1 MQIIKEIYLDFYQTE
16 PVLVTAKQ
24 GDNARFVKA
33 TLLDHGNLF
42 PVPDGTTAN
51 LARDEVW
58 NACIVNTDGTVL
70 APITPDMQPGRLPAE
85 IELYLG
91 TEKLSTWNFILVIQ
105 PSARND
111 SAIEGT
117 NEYTQLD
124 ILVNQAREE
133 ISNAQT
139 ATESANAA
147 ALNAN
152 ESAALANTAASNA
165 NVAASSAETNADLA
179 MKAAIS
185 ALDGKEAATSAATSA
200 NAAADRANEAAGNI
214 EQANIKPL
222 AYSVSGE
229 SITAG
234 NSAEKPLIGLTV
246 HGRADQVSTTGAQ
259 LIDFEHAP
267 TRSCVL
273 VDASTG
279 TYRCNM
285 DNTSYS
291 FLDLPESVFG
301 KILSGKGKTLRFQ
314 CDASKPNTLISIV
327 IYGTREDGLDYQD
340 AAGTPGSNYVEMV
353 VSDQFTSVTRAVL
366 RFNQTQGATTTDTTT
381 IYSGLMLYFKESA
394 VLSFELYTGNAPSP
408 SVEYPQAI
416 DIAGLG
422 WATGAQLWDMGD
434 VSGTQS
440 AKVDVSVPI
449 PPGTYTLSADVI
461 SSDTDA
467 DTCLIYDYTNNIAIG
482 NMARGQEKSKTFTT
496 DKEIRSFVFYAS
508 VSNNGSAGDTF
519 SFKNIMLNAGSS
531 ALPWEPYTGGKPGY
545 YDKGIEVDVTGKNL
559 FSLDNDTVFAKEICD
574 IVKKTNE
581 IALTATSSSDT
592 LFCQYVCYLS
602 EEVTKYFCGKTITV
616 SAKHKTNNSSLS
628 PVIFINLYNS
638 DNKTIAD
645 EKSIYFKRGSS
656 VTVIVPKETVKIRF
670 AFRVDQLRGQVVGDY
685 VRIYDIQA
693 EEGSTAT
700 SYEPYKTPQSIH
712 LSTPNG
718 LAGLKVSSGGSYTD
732 ESGQQWICDEI
743 VRNERG
749 TGKLIQ
755 RIGRSKV
762 SDNLLAPVTLS
773 NGNIALS
780 ISEISGVSSSNQ
792 EALFTMAP
800 VLDASDPDRFETGNA
815 YSDGTGFVIVGTPDD
830 TLVSLAIK
838 YGNCEFLYVL
848 ETPVETNLSAEE
860 IAALSALH
868 TYSPTTTISNDAGCE
883 MTAAYVTKYYQGVG
897 DAMFYGVADNLTTEA
912 SGTSVLDAHQG
923 KVLDNKIGAL
933 NDLETTAKSS
943 AVAAI
948 NEVKSE
954 TVSLIPTVLFDSPTR
969 VGSGTFTESIYN
981 FERIRIYYKIR
992 YEYGSVDIY
1001 TSFISADGVVDLI
1014 GFFDF
1019 NNYLGAHL
1027 HRINL
1032 TDTTF
1037 STVYAY
1043 QYFPPSTEKTDV
1055 GGDDA
1060 IAIYR
1065 VEGYKS

>member
-1 MQIIKEIYLDFYQTE
+1 MAIQNRRGAYGDFDPSKLLPGEWAVVLSGDTNASDGLACYMCFKAGVVKRMATYEDMIDNIAATSGELIAEEVDRQCKEAIQE
-16 PVLVTAKQ
+16 C
-24 GDNARFVKA
+24 KA
-33 TLLDHGNLF
+33 
-42 PVPDGTTAN
+42 A
-51 LARDEVW
+51 
-58 NACIVNTDGTVL
+58 
-70 APITPDMQPGRLPAE
+70 
-85 IELYLG
+85 
-91 TEKLSTWNFILVIQ
+91 
-105 PSARND
+105 
-111 SAIEGT
+111 T
-117 NEYTQLD
+117 N
-124 ILVNQAREE
+124 
-133 ISNAQT
+133 
-139 ATESANAA
+139 SANIAITNANSAA
-147 ALNAN
+147 ANAV
-152 ESAALANTAASNA
+152 S
-165 NVAASSAETNADLA
+165 VAASAQ
-179 MKAAIS
+179 
-185 ALDGKEAATSAATSA
+185 
-200 NAAADRANEAAGNI
+200 AAADRANEAAGNI

-246 HGRADQVSTTGAQ
+246 HGRAEQVITTGAQ

-314 CDASKPNTLISIV
+314 CDTSKPGTVISIV

-394 VLSFELYTGNAPSP
+394 VLPFELYTGNAPSP

-482 NMARGQEKSKTFTT
+482 NMARGQGKSKTFTT

-519 SFKNIMLNAGSS
+519 SLRNIMLNAGSS
-531 ALPWEPYTGGKPGY
+531 ALPWEPYTGGEPGY
-545 YDKGIEVDVTGKNL
+545 YEKGIEVDVTGKNL

-574 IVKKTNE
+574 ITKKTNE
-581 IALTATSSSDT
+581 ITLTATGSSDT
-592 LFCQYVCYLS
+592 LFCQYVCYLA
-602 EEVTKYFCGKTITV
+602 EGVTKYFRGKTITV

-628 PVIFINLYNS
+628 PVVFINLYDS
-638 DNKTIAD
+638 DNKVIAD

-656 VTVIVPKETVKIRF
+656 VTVIVPKETAKIRF
-670 AFRVDQLRGQVVGDY
+670 AFRVDQLRGQAVGNY
-685 VRIYDIQA
+685 VRMYDIQA

-700 SYEPYKTPQSIH
+700 SYEPYKTPQSVH

-718 LAGLKVSSGGSYTD
+718 LAGLKVSNGGNYTD
-732 ESGQQWICDEI
+732 ESGQQWICDEV

-749 TGKLIQ
+749 TGKRIQ
-755 RIGRSKV
+755 RIGIIESY
-762 SDNLLAPVTLS
+762 A
-773 NGNIALS
+773 
-780 ISEISGVSSSNQ
+780 SETINTAYMSTTGQLTEGATVIY
-792 EALFTMAP
+792 
-800 VLDASDPDRFETGNA
+800 VLDD
-815 YSDGTGFVIVGTPDD
+815 V
-830 TLVSLAIK
+830 
-838 YGNCEFLYVL
+838 
-848 ETPVETNLSAEE
+848 VETDLSAEE

-868 TYSPTTTISNDAGCE
+868 TYYPTTTISNDAGCDT
-883 MTAAYVTKYYQGVG
+883 TAAYVTQYYQGVG

-933 NDLETTAKSS
+933 ANLETTAKSS

-948 NEVKSE
+948 NEIKSD
-954 TVSLIPTVLFDSPTR
+954 VSLLSDKTTVTVLNPILKKTISYATGGTQESVFVATEACTVFAFASAEVEGAVSGRAQIKFDKDGEFDSR
-969 VGSGTFTESIYN
+969 GLGQFSSGDQYPALSISGVFHLTAGDRLLFSVWCSEAFTM
-981 FERIRIYYKIR
+981 
-992 YEYGSVDIY
+992 
-1001 TSFISADGVVDLI
+1001 
-1014 GFFDF
+1014 
-1019 NNYLGAHL
+1019 NY
-1027 HRINL
+1027 INVNL
-1032 TDTTF
+1032 CIVPDH
-1037 STVYAY
+1037 
-1043 QYFPPSTEKTDV
+1043 
-1055 GGDDA
+1055 
-1060 IAIYR
+1060 
-1065 VEGYKS
+1065 

>member
-246 HGRADQVSTTGAQ
+246 HGRADQMITTGAQ

-314 CDASKPNTLISIV
+314 CDTSKPGTVISIV

-353 VSDQFTSVTRAVL
+353 VSDQFASVTRAVL

-394 VLSFELYTGNAPSP
+394 VLPFEPYTGNVPSP

-416 DIAGLG
+416 DIAGIDGNISINLMG
-422 WATGAQLWDMGD
+422 YNLWDGTEQEDVTGYTTGMIPWDGGDRVHILFDGNTDNADGELVCSIDYYEQVGKKVGANAMSVKTGTTYTKVKFTATGINAG
-434 VSGTQS
+434 GIG
-440 AKVDVSVPI
+440 KNVDIKTVKYIVVAIKPFNNTATKISFKNV
-449 PPGTYTLSADVI
+449 VI
-461 SSDTDA
+461 SS
-467 DTCLIYDYTNNIAIG
+467 
-482 NMARGQEKSKTFTT
+482 
-496 DKEIRSFVFYAS
+496 
-508 VSNNGSAGDTF
+508 SA
-519 SFKNIMLNAGSS
+519 
-531 ALPWEPYTGGKPGY
+531 
-545 YDKGIEVDVTGKNL
+545 
-559 FSLDNDTVFAKEICD
+559 DTVFVGYTPSILN
-574 IVKKTNE
+574 V
-581 IALTATSSSDT
+581 IA
-592 LFCQYVCYLS
+592 
-602 EEVTKYFCGKTITV
+602 
-616 SAKHKTNNSSLS
+616 
-628 PVIFINLYNS
+628 
-638 DNKTIAD
+638 
-645 EKSIYFKRGSS
+645 
-656 VTVIVPKETVKIRF
+656 
-670 AFRVDQLRGQVVGDY
+670 
-685 VRIYDIQA
+685 
-693 EEGSTAT
+693 
-700 SYEPYKTPQSIH
+700 
-712 LSTPNG
+712 TPNG
-718 LAGLKVSSGGSYTD
+718 LPAVPVSAGGNYTD
-732 ESGQQWICDEI
+732 ENGQQWICDEI

-749 TGKLIQ
+749 TGKRIQ
-755 RIGRSKV
+755 RIGIIESY
-762 SDNLLAPVTLS
+762 A
-773 NGNIALS
+773 
-780 ISEISGVSSSNQ
+780 SETINTAYMS
-792 EALFTMAP
+792 T
-800 VLDASDPDRFETGNA
+800 TGQLTEGA
-815 YSDGTGFVIVGTPDD
+815 TV
-830 TLVSLAIK
+830 
-838 YGNCEFLYVL
+838 LYVL
-848 ETPVETNLSAEE
+848 DDVIETDLSAEE
-860 IAALSALH
+860 IAALSALQ
-868 TYSPTTTISNDAGCE
+868 TYYPTTTISNDAGCD
-883 MTAAYVTKYYQGVG
+883 MTAAYVTQYYQGVG

-923 KVLDNKIGAL
+923 MLLKGLLDDIWKTIY
-933 NDLETTAKSS
+933 
-943 AVAAI
+943 
-948 NEVKSE
+948 
-954 TVSLIPTVLFDSPTR
+954 P
-969 VGSGTFTESIYN
+969 VGSIYMSVNNTDPGTLFGGTWEAWGTGRVPVGVDSGDSDFSASEKTGGEKTNTHNHYTLSGNDDNMLYVGSTQHAVRSRVSTLKRGAISFTSYGEGPCREDSTYDESINILQPYVTCYMWK
-981 FERIRIYYKIR
+981 R
-992 YEYGSVDIY
+992 
-1001 TSFISADGVVDLI
+1001 TA
-1014 GFFDF
+1014 
-1019 NNYLGAHL
+1019 
-1027 HRINL
+1027 
-1032 TDTTF
+1032 
-1037 STVYAY
+1037 
-1043 QYFPPSTEKTDV
+1043 
-1055 GGDDA
+1055 
-1060 IAIYR
+1060 
-1065 VEGYKS
+1065 

>member
-165 NVAASSAETNADLA
+165 NVAASSAEINADLA
-179 MKAAIS
+179 MKAAMS

-200 NAAADRANEAAGNI
+200 NAAADRANEAAGSI

-259 LIDFEHAP
+259 LFNKSTVTPESYVRD
-267 TRSCVL
+267 TDGTV
-273 VDASTG
+273 VASTTRPTCASDYITLDG
-279 TYRCNM
+279 AESIYITSTMTSNRWGAFYNDKKEYVSGISGYSSPITVPVGAVYIRLTVADDNLDTFMVNTGSTALPYEPYTYG
-285 DNTSYS
+285 
-291 FLDLPESVFG
+291 V
-301 KILSGKGKTLRFQ
+301 
-314 CDASKPNTLISIV
+314 
-327 IYGTREDGLDYQD
+327 
-340 AAGTPGSNYVEMV
+340 
-353 VSDQFTSVTRAVL
+353 
-366 RFNQTQGATTTDTTT
+366 
-381 IYSGLMLYFKESA
+381 
-394 VLSFELYTGNAPSP
+394 PSP

-416 DIAGLG
+416 DIAGSG
-422 WATGAQLWDMGD
+422 GSINVKVVGANLFDISKVQSISGASGSQTTNNNDGTLLVQSSQGD
-434 VSGTQS
+434 SSGGYEDGKNVLRDLCPELRAGDIAVLS
-440 AKVDVSVPI
+440 AKSTGSDKRIYLRGSKSPWTF
-449 PPGTYTLSADVI
+449 GASRTI
-461 SSDTDA
+461 SETDL
-467 DTCLIYDYTNNIAIG
+467 DSIV
-482 NMARGQEKSKTFTT
+482 M
-496 DKEIRSFVFYAS
+496 FYAS
-508 VSNNGSAGDTF
+508 GTSTSATI
-519 SFKNIMLNAGSS
+519 SEIMINAGSV
-531 ALPWEPYTGGKPGY
+531 ALP
-545 YDKGIEVDVTGKNL
+545 
-559 FSLDNDTVFAKEICD
+559 
-574 IVKKTNE
+574 
-581 IALTATSSSDT
+581 
-592 LFCQYVCYLS
+592 
-602 EEVTKYFCGKTITV
+602 
-616 SAKHKTNNSSLS
+616 
-628 PVIFINLYNS
+628 
-638 DNKTIAD
+638 
-645 EKSIYFKRGSS
+645 
-656 VTVIVPKETVKIRF
+656 
-670 AFRVDQLRGQVVGDY
+670 
-685 VRIYDIQA
+685 
-693 EEGSTAT
+693 
-700 SYEPYKTPQSIH
+700 YEPYKTPQSVS

-718 LAGLKVSSGGSYTD
+718 LAGLKVSSGGNYTD
-732 ESGQQWICDEI
+732 ASGQQWICDEI

-749 TGKLIQ
+749 TGKRIQ
-755 RIGRSKV
+755 RIGIIESY
-762 SDNLLAPVTLS
+762 A
-773 NGNIALS
+773 
-780 ISEISGVSSSNQ
+780 SETINTAYMS
-792 EALFTMAP
+792 T
-800 VLDASDPDRFETGNA
+800 TGQLTEGA
-815 YSDGTGFVIVGTPDD
+815 TV
-830 TLVSLAIK
+830 
-838 YGNCEFLYVL
+838 LYVL
-848 ETPVETNLSAEE
+848 DDVIETDLSTEE

-868 TYSPTTTISNDAGCE
+868 TYYPTTTISNDAGCD
-883 MTAAYVTKYYQGVG
+883 MTAAYVTQYYQGVG

-933 NDLETTAKSS
+933 ADLETTAKSS

-954 TVSLIPTVLFDSPTR
+954 TVSLIPTVLFNSSES
-969 VGSGTFTESIYN
+969 VGNGTFSESIYD
-981 FERIRIYYKIR
+981 FERIRIFYRIR
-992 YEYGSVDIY
+992 GICGSVDIY
-1001 TSFISADGVVDLI
+1001 TSILSSDSTEIDLI
-1014 GFFDF
+1014 GFFNF

-1032 TDTTF
+1032 SNTTF

-1055 GGDDA
+1055 GFDDTR
-1060 IAIYR
+1060 AIYR
-1065 VEGYKS
+1065 VEGYNS

>member
-200 NAAADRANEAAGNI
+200 NVAADRANEAAGNI

-259 LIDFEHAP
+259 LFNKSTVTPESYVRD
-267 TRSCVL
+267 TDGTV
-273 VDASTG
+273 VASTTHPTCASDYITLDG
-279 TYRCNM
+279 AESIYITSTMTSNRWGAFYNDKKEYVSGIAGYSSPITVPVGAVYIRLTVADDNLDTFMVNTGSTALPYEPYTYG
-285 DNTSYS
+285 
-291 FLDLPESVFG
+291 V
-301 KILSGKGKTLRFQ
+301 
-314 CDASKPNTLISIV
+314 
-327 IYGTREDGLDYQD
+327 
-340 AAGTPGSNYVEMV
+340 
-353 VSDQFTSVTRAVL
+353 
-366 RFNQTQGATTTDTTT
+366 
-381 IYSGLMLYFKESA
+381 
-394 VLSFELYTGNAPSP
+394 PSP

-482 NMARGQEKSKTFTT
+482 NMARGQGKSKTFTT

-519 SFKNIMLNAGSS
+519 SFKNIMLNTGSS
-531 ALPWEPYTGGKPGY
+531 ALPWEPYTGGEPGY
-545 YDKGIEVDVTGKNL
+545 YEKGIEVDVTGKNL

-574 IVKKTNE
+574 ITKKTNE
-581 IALTATSSSDT
+581 ITLTATGSSDT
-592 LFCQYVCYLS
+592 LFCQYVCYLA
-602 EEVTKYFCGKTITV
+602 EGVTKYFRGKTITV

-628 PVIFINLYNS
+628 PVVFINLYDS
-638 DNKTIAD
+638 DNKVIAD

-656 VTVIVPKETVKIRF
+656 VTVIVPKETAKIRF
-670 AFRVDQLRGQVVGDY
+670 AFRVDQLRGQAVGNY
-685 VRIYDIQA
+685 VRMYDIQA

-700 SYEPYKTPQSIH
+700 SYEPYKTPQSVH

-718 LAGLKVSSGGSYTD
+718 LAGLKVSNGGNYTD
-732 ESGQQWICDEI
+732 ESGQQWICDEV

-749 TGKLIQ
+749 TGKRIQ
-755 RIGRSKV
+755 RIGIIESY
-762 SDNLLAPVTLS
+762 A
-773 NGNIALS
+773 
-780 ISEISGVSSSNQ
+780 SETINTAYMSTTGQLTEGATVIY
-792 EALFTMAP
+792 
-800 VLDASDPDRFETGNA
+800 VLDDAIET
-815 YSDGTGFVIVGTPDD
+815 DLT
-830 TLVSLAIK
+830 
-838 YGNCEFLYVL
+838 
-848 ETPVETNLSAEE
+848 AEE

-868 TYSPTTTISNDAGCE
+868 TYSPTTTISNDAGCD
-883 MTAAYVTKYYQGVG
+883 MTAAYVTQYYQGVG

-1001 TSFISADGVVDLI
+1001 TSFISTDGVVDLI

-1065 VEGYKS
+1065 VEGYRS

>member
-70 APITPDMQPGRLPAE
+70 APITPDMRPGRLPAE

-91 TEKLSTWNFILVIQ
+91 TEKLSTWNFTLMIQ

-214 EQANIKPL
+214 EQANINPL

-246 HGRADQVSTTGAQ
+246 YGRADQVSTTGAQ

-314 CDASKPNTLISIV
+314 CDTSKPGTVISIV

-394 VLSFELYTGNAPSP
+394 VLPFEPYTGNVPSP

-416 DIAGLG
+416 DIAG
-422 WATGAQLWDMGD
+422 
-434 VSGTQS
+434 
-440 AKVDVSVPI
+440 
-449 PPGTYTLSADVI
+449 
-461 SSDTDA
+461 
-467 DTCLIYDYTNNIAIG
+467 
-482 NMARGQEKSKTFTT
+482 
-496 DKEIRSFVFYAS
+496 
-508 VSNNGSAGDTF
+508 NG
-519 SFKNIMLNAGSS
+519 GSINV
-531 ALPWEPYTGGKPGY
+531 KM
-545 YDKGIEVDVTGKNL
+545 TGKNL
-559 FSLDNDTVFAKEICD
+559 FDADSWEILDKQSDGSY
-574 IVKKTNE
+574 KTNQ
-581 IALTATSSSDT
+581 ATTQKNLQIDIPVGVYTLSYDCKSDADSNARLRVVYEDGTTGATVLPSNGTYVHFEYVTENKKISSIGTDFSRYGSGIE
-592 LFCQYVCYLS
+592 L
-602 EEVTKYFCGKTITV
+602 
-616 SAKHKTNNSSLS
+616 
-628 PVIFINLYNS
+628 
-638 DNKTIAD
+638 
-645 EKSIYFKRGSS
+645 KRIQLEYGS
-656 VTVIVPKETVKIRF
+656 VE
-670 AFRVDQLRGQVVGDY
+670 
-685 VRIYDIQA
+685 
-693 EEGSTAT
+693 T
-700 SYEPYKTPQSIH
+700 SYEPYKSTQSVN

-718 LAGLKVSSGGSYTD
+718 LAGIKVSSCGNYTD
-732 ESGQQWICDEI
+732 ASGQQWICDEI

-749 TGKLIQ
+749 TGKRIQ
-755 RIGRSKV
+755 RIGKSKV
-762 SDNLLAPVTLS
+762 GDNSLSLTTAS
-773 NGNIALS
+773 NGNKALVISNIPNKIAS
-780 ISEISGVSSSNQ
+780 VRGT
-792 EALFTMAP
+792 LFSMAQVP
-800 VLDASDPDRFETGNA
+800 KIVG
-815 YSDGTGFVIVGTPDD
+815 SDGLQTGSAYENATNFVIVGTPDD
-830 TLVSLAIK
+830 TLLSLATK

-848 ETPVETNLSAEE
+848 AEPVETDLSAEE
-860 IAALSALH
+860 IAVLSALH
-868 TYSPTTTISNDAGCE
+868 TYCPTTTITNDSGCE
-883 MTAAYVTKYYQGVG
+883 MTAAYVTQYYQGVG
-897 DAMFYGVADNLTTEA
+897 EAMFYNVADNLTTA
-912 SGTSVLDAHQG
+912 AAGTSVLDAHQG
-923 KVLDNKIGAL
+923 EVLDDKIGAL
-933 NDLETTAKSS
+933 ADLETTAKGS
-943 AVAAI
+943 AVEAI

-954 TVSLIPTVLFDSPTR
+954 TVSLIPTVLFNSSES
-969 VGSGTFTESIYN
+969 VGNGTFSESIYD
-981 FERIRIYYKIR
+981 FERIRIFYKIR
-992 YEYGSVDIY
+992 GICGSVDIY
-1001 TSFISADGVVDLI
+1001 TSILSSDSTEIDLI
-1014 GFFDF
+1014 GFFNF

-1032 TDTTF
+1032 SNTTF

-1055 GGDDA
+1055 GSDDA
-1060 IAIYR
+1060 RAIYR
-1065 VEGYKS
+1065 VEGYNS

>member
-70 APITPDMQPGRLPAE
+70 APITPDMRPGRLPAE

-91 TEKLSTWNFILVIQ
+91 TEKLSTWNFTLMIQ

-259 LIDFEHAP
+259 LFNKSSVTSESYVRD
-267 TRSCVL
+267 TDGTV
-273 VDASTG
+273 VASTTRPTCASDYITLDG
-279 TYRCNM
+279 AESIYITSTMTSNRWGAFYNDKKEYVSGIAGYSSPITVPVGAVYIRLTVAD
-285 DNTSYS
+285 DN
-291 FLDLPESVFG
+291 LDTFMVNTGSTALPYE
-301 KILSGKGKTLRFQ
+301 
-314 CDASKPNTLISIV
+314 P
-327 IYGTREDGLDYQD
+327 
-340 AAGTPGSNYVEMV
+340 
-353 VSDQFTSVTRAVL
+353 
-366 RFNQTQGATTTDTTT
+366 
-381 IYSGLMLYFKESA
+381 
-394 VLSFELYTGNAPSP
+394 YTGGAPSP

-416 DIAGLG
+416 DIAGIDGNISINLMG
-422 WATGAQLWDMGD
+422 YNLWDGTEQEDVTGYTTGMIPWDGGD
-434 VSGTQS
+434 RVHILFDGNTDNADGELVCSIDYYEQVGKKVGANAMSVKTGT
-440 AKVDVSVPI
+440 
-449 PPGTYTLSADVI
+449 TYTKVKFTGTGINAGGSGKNVDIKTVKYIVVAIKPFNNTATKISFKNVVI
-461 SSDTDA
+461 SS
-467 DTCLIYDYTNNIAIG
+467 
-482 NMARGQEKSKTFTT
+482 
-496 DKEIRSFVFYAS
+496 
-508 VSNNGSAGDTF
+508 SA
-519 SFKNIMLNAGSS
+519 
-531 ALPWEPYTGGKPGY
+531 
-545 YDKGIEVDVTGKNL
+545 
-559 FSLDNDTVFAKEICD
+559 DTVFVGYTPSILN
-574 IVKKTNE
+574 V
-581 IALTATSSSDT
+581 IA
-592 LFCQYVCYLS
+592 
-602 EEVTKYFCGKTITV
+602 
-616 SAKHKTNNSSLS
+616 
-628 PVIFINLYNS
+628 
-638 DNKTIAD
+638 
-645 EKSIYFKRGSS
+645 
-656 VTVIVPKETVKIRF
+656 
-670 AFRVDQLRGQVVGDY
+670 
-685 VRIYDIQA
+685 
-693 EEGSTAT
+693 
-700 SYEPYKTPQSIH
+700 
-712 LSTPNG
+712 TPNG
-718 LAGLKVSSGGSYTD
+718 LPAVPVSAGGNYTD
-732 ESGQQWICDEI
+732 ENGQQWICDEI

-749 TGKLIQ
+749 TGKRIQ
-755 RIGRSKV
+755 RIGIIESY
-762 SDNLLAPVTLS
+762 A
-773 NGNIALS
+773 
-780 ISEISGVSSSNQ
+780 SETINTAYMS
-792 EALFTMAP
+792 T
-800 VLDASDPDRFETGNA
+800 TGQLTEGA
-815 YSDGTGFVIVGTPDD
+815 TV
-830 TLVSLAIK
+830 
-838 YGNCEFLYVL
+838 LYVL
-848 ETPVETNLSAEE
+848 DDVIETDLSAEE
-860 IAALSALH
+860 IAALSALQ
-868 TYSPTTTISNDAGCE
+868 TYYPTTTISNDAGCD
-883 MTAAYVTKYYQGVG
+883 MTAAYVTQYYQGVG
-897 DAMFYGVADNLTTEA
+897 DAMFYGVADNLTTETA
-912 SGTSVLDAHQG
+912 GTSVLDAHQG

-933 NDLETTAKSS
+933 ADLETTAKSS

-1001 TSFISADGVVDLI
+1001 TSFISTDGVVDLI

-1065 VEGYKS
+1065 VEGYRS

>member
-1 MQIIKEIYLDFYQTE
+1 MEYNTNIYAMRMSAPAVLQLQQGSNAIPMFFKFCDYVIPNGAETRLYVRKPSSLEVYVMGTIERNGAIFETTTQMTAEDGRCEGQIQIIKDSKILNSFLIYLD
-16 PVLVTAKQ
+16 VAKS
-24 GDNARFVKA
+24 
-33 TLLDHGNLF
+33 
-42 PVPDGTTAN
+42 
-51 LARDEVW
+51 
-58 NACIVNTDGTVL
+58 I
-70 APITPDMQPGRLPAE
+70 I
-85 IELYLG
+85 
-91 TEKLSTWNFILVIQ
+91 S
-105 PSARND
+105 D
-111 SAIEGT
+111 SAIESKDEFGI
-117 NEYTQLD
+117 LD
-124 ILVNQAREE
+124 TLINQAREE
-133 ISNAQT
+133 IKNAQNATSAANNAAESATT
-139 ATESANAA
+139 AANAA
-147 ALNAN
+147 NTGAEAATSAA
-152 ESAALANTAASNA
+152 ESATTAADAANA
-165 NVAASSAETNADLA
+165 GA
-179 MKAAIS
+179 
-185 ALDGKEAATSAATSA
+185 EAATSAATSA

-259 LIDFEHAP
+259 LFNKSTVTPESYVRD
-267 TRSCVL
+267 TDGTV
-273 VDASTG
+273 VASTTHPTCASDYITLDG
-279 TYRCNM
+279 AESIYITSTMTSNRWGAFYNDKKEYVSGIAGYSSPITVPVGAVYIRLTVADDNLDTFMVNTGSTALPYEPYTYG
-285 DNTSYS
+285 
-291 FLDLPESVFG
+291 V
-301 KILSGKGKTLRFQ
+301 
-314 CDASKPNTLISIV
+314 
-327 IYGTREDGLDYQD
+327 
-340 AAGTPGSNYVEMV
+340 
-353 VSDQFTSVTRAVL
+353 
-366 RFNQTQGATTTDTTT
+366 
-381 IYSGLMLYFKESA
+381 
-394 VLSFELYTGNAPSP
+394 PSP

-482 NMARGQEKSKTFTT
+482 NMARGQGKSKTFTT

-519 SFKNIMLNAGSS
+519 SLRNIMLNAGSS
-531 ALPWEPYTGGKPGY
+531 ALPWEPYTGGEPGY
-545 YDKGIEVDVTGKNL
+545 YEKGIEVDVTGKNL

-574 IVKKTNE
+574 ITKKTNE
-581 IALTATSSSDT
+581 ITLTATGSSDT
-592 LFCQYVCYLS
+592 LFCQYVCYLA
-602 EEVTKYFCGKTITV
+602 EGVTKYFRGKTITV

-628 PVIFINLYNS
+628 PVVFINLYDS
-638 DNKTIAD
+638 DNKVIAD

-656 VTVIVPKETVKIRF
+656 VTVIVPKETAKIRF
-670 AFRVDQLRGQVVGDY
+670 AFRVDQLRGQAVGNY
-685 VRIYDIQA
+685 VRMYDIQA

-700 SYEPYKTPQSIH
+700 SYEPYKTPQSVH

-718 LAGLKVSSGGSYTD
+718 LAGLKVSNGGNYTD

-749 TGKLIQ
+749 TGKRIQ
-755 RIGRSKV
+755 RIGIIESY
-762 SDNLLAPVTLS
+762 A
-773 NGNIALS
+773 
-780 ISEISGVSSSNQ
+780 SETINTAYMSTTGQLTEGATVIY
-792 EALFTMAP
+792 
-800 VLDASDPDRFETGNA
+800 VLDDAIET
-815 YSDGTGFVIVGTPDD
+815 DLT
-830 TLVSLAIK
+830 
-838 YGNCEFLYVL
+838 
-848 ETPVETNLSAEE
+848 AEE

-868 TYSPTTTISNDAGCE
+868 TYYPTTTISNDAGCD
-883 MTAAYVTKYYQGVG
+883 MTAAYVTQYYQGVG

-948 NEVKSE
+948 NEVKCE

-1001 TSFISADGVVDLI
+1001 TSFISSDGVVDLI
-1014 GFFDF
+1014 GFFNF

-1065 VEGYKS
+1065 VEGYRS

>member
-42 PVPDGTTAN
+42 SIPDGTTAN
-51 LARDEVW
+51 LARGEVW

-70 APITPDMQPGRLPAE
+70 APITPDMRPGRLPAE

-91 TEKLSTWNFILVIQ
+91 TEKLSTWNFTLMIQ

-214 EQANIKPL
+214 EQENIKPL

-259 LIDFEHAP
+259 LFNKSTVTPESYVRDTDGA
-267 TRSCVL
+267 V
-273 VDASTG
+273 VASTTRPACASDYITLDG
-279 TYRCNM
+279 AESIYITSTMTSNRWGAFYNDRKEYVSGIAGYSSPITVPVGAVYIRLTVADDNLDTFMVNTGSTALPYEPYTYG
-285 DNTSYS
+285 
-291 FLDLPESVFG
+291 V
-301 KILSGKGKTLRFQ
+301 
-314 CDASKPNTLISIV
+314 
-327 IYGTREDGLDYQD
+327 
-340 AAGTPGSNYVEMV
+340 
-353 VSDQFTSVTRAVL
+353 
-366 RFNQTQGATTTDTTT
+366 
-381 IYSGLMLYFKESA
+381 
-394 VLSFELYTGNAPSP
+394 PSP

-416 DIAGLG
+416 DIAGSG
-422 WATGAQLWDMGD
+422 GSINVKVVGANLFDISKVQSISGASGSQTTNNNDGTLLVQSSQGDSSGGYEDGKNVLRDLCPELRVGD
-434 VSGTQS
+434 VAVLS
-440 AKVDVSVPI
+440 AKSTGSDKRIYLRGSKSPWTF
-449 PPGTYTLSADVI
+449 GI
-461 SSDTDA
+461 SRTISETDL
-467 DTCLIYDYTNNIAIG
+467 DSIV
-482 NMARGQEKSKTFTT
+482 M
-496 DKEIRSFVFYAS
+496 FYAS
-508 VSNNGSAGDTF
+508 GTSTSATI
-519 SFKNIMLNAGSS
+519 SEIMINAGSV
-531 ALPWEPYTGGKPGY
+531 ALP
-545 YDKGIEVDVTGKNL
+545 
-559 FSLDNDTVFAKEICD
+559 
-574 IVKKTNE
+574 
-581 IALTATSSSDT
+581 
-592 LFCQYVCYLS
+592 
-602 EEVTKYFCGKTITV
+602 
-616 SAKHKTNNSSLS
+616 
-628 PVIFINLYNS
+628 
-638 DNKTIAD
+638 
-645 EKSIYFKRGSS
+645 
-656 VTVIVPKETVKIRF
+656 
-670 AFRVDQLRGQVVGDY
+670 
-685 VRIYDIQA
+685 
-693 EEGSTAT
+693 
-700 SYEPYKTPQSIH
+700 YEPYKTPQSVS

-718 LAGLKVSSGGSYTD
+718 LSGLKVSSGGNYID
-732 ESGQQWICDEI
+732 ASGQQWICDEI

-749 TGKLIQ
+749 TGKRIQ
-755 RIGRSKV
+755 RIGIIESY
-762 SDNLLAPVTLS
+762 A
-773 NGNIALS
+773 
-780 ISEISGVSSSNQ
+780 SETINTAYMS
-792 EALFTMAP
+792 T
-800 VLDASDPDRFETGNA
+800 TGQLTEGA
-815 YSDGTGFVIVGTPDD
+815 TV
-830 TLVSLAIK
+830 
-838 YGNCEFLYVL
+838 LYVL
-848 ETPVETNLSAEE
+848 DDVVETDLSAEE

-868 TYSPTTTISNDAGCE
+868 TYSPTTTISNDAGCD
-883 MTAAYVTKYYQGVG
+883 MTAAYVTQYYQGVG

-912 SGTSVLDAHQG
+912 SGTSVMDAHQG

-933 NDLETTAKSS
+933 ADLETTAKSS

-1001 TSFISADGVVDLI
+1001 TSFISTDGVVDLI

-1065 VEGYKS
+1065 VEGYRS

>member
-1 MQIIKEIYLDFYQTE
+1 MEYNTNIYAMRMSAPAVLQLQQGSNAIPMFFKFCDYVIPNGAETRLYVRKPSSLEVYVMGTIERNGAIFETTTQMTAEDGRCEGQIQIIKDSKILNSFLIYLD
-16 PVLVTAKQ
+16 VAKS
-24 GDNARFVKA
+24 
-33 TLLDHGNLF
+33 
-42 PVPDGTTAN
+42 
-51 LARDEVW
+51 
-58 NACIVNTDGTVL
+58 I
-70 APITPDMQPGRLPAE
+70 I
-85 IELYLG
+85 
-91 TEKLSTWNFILVIQ
+91 S
-105 PSARND
+105 D
-111 SAIEGT
+111 SAIESKDEFGI
-117 NEYTQLD
+117 LD
-124 ILVNQAREE
+124 TLINQAREE
-133 ISNAQT
+133 IKNAQNATSAANNAAESATT
-139 ATESANAA
+139 AANAA
-147 ALNAN
+147 NTGAEAATSAA
-152 ESAALANTAASNA
+152 ESATTAADAANA
-165 NVAASSAETNADLA
+165 GA
-179 MKAAIS
+179 
-185 ALDGKEAATSAATSA
+185 EAATSAATSA

-314 CDASKPNTLISIV
+314 CDVSKPNTLISIV

-353 VSDQFTSVTRAVL
+353 VSDQFTSVTRTVL

-381 IYSGLMLYFKESA
+381 IYSGLMFYFKESA
-394 VLSFELYTGNAPSP
+394 VLPFESYTGNAPSP
-408 SVEYPQAI
+408 SPEYPQEI
-416 DIAGLG
+416 NIAGLG
-422 WATGAQLWDMGD
+422 YATGAQLWSAGD
-434 VSGTQS
+434 VAGT
-440 AKVDVSVPI
+440 ATVSVSVTI
-449 PPGTYTLSADVI
+449 PPGTYTITADVV
-461 SSDTDA
+461 SSDTYGN
-467 DTCLIYDYTNNIAIG
+467 TCLLFDNTNGVSLGWFN
-482 NMARGQEKSKTFTT
+482 RGANKSISFTT
-496 DKEIRSFVFYAS
+496 EKEIKSCSFYAS
-508 VSNNGSAGDTF
+508 VDNGNSAGDTF
-519 SFKNIMLNAGSS
+519 SLRNIMLNAGSS

>member
-1 MQIIKEIYLDFYQTE
+1 MINIKLFLERKDIPVKIDVVQDTNAIPISFHIADYQIPEGTEARIYLRKPSGAEVYNSAAIEENAVIVQPTTQMYAEDGEAIGQLQTI
-16 PVLVTAKQ
+16 K
-24 GDNARFVKA
+24 D
-33 TLLDHGNLF
+33 
-42 PVPDGTTAN
+42 TTVA
-51 LARDEVW
+51 ASF
-58 NACIVNTDGTVL
+58 AIVFCVHKN
-70 APITPDMQPGRLPAE
+70 I
-85 IELYLG
+85 I
-91 TEKLSTWNFILVIQ
+91 S
-105 PSARND
+105 D
-111 SAIEGT
+111 SAIESKDEFGI
-117 NEYTQLD
+117 LD
-124 ILVNQAREE
+124 TLINQAREE
-133 ISNAQT
+133 IINAQN
-139 ATESANAA
+139 ATSAANNAAESATAA
-147 ALNAN
+147 ADAAN
-152 ESAALANTAASNA
+152 TGAEMATSAAESATTAADAANA
-165 NVAASSAETNADLA
+165 GA
-179 MKAAIS
+179 
-185 ALDGKEAATSAATSA
+185 EAATSAATSA
-200 NAAADRANEAAGNI
+200 NTAADRANEAAGNI

-234 NSAEKPLIGLTV
+234 NSVEKPLIGLTV

-314 CDASKPNTLISIV
+314 CDTSKPGTVISIV

-394 VLSFELYTGNAPSP
+394 VLPFEPYTGNAPSP

-416 DIAGLG
+416 DIAGSG
-422 WATGAQLWDMGD
+422 RSINVKVVGANLFDISKVQSISGASGSQTTNNNDGTLLVQSSQGD
-434 VSGTQS
+434 SSGGYEDGKNVLRDLCPELRAGDIAVLS
-440 AKVDVSVPI
+440 AKSTGSDKRIYLRGSKSPWTF
-449 PPGTYTLSADVI
+449 GI
-461 SSDTDA
+461 SRTISETDL
-467 DTCLIYDYTNNIAIG
+467 DSIV
-482 NMARGQEKSKTFTT
+482 M
-496 DKEIRSFVFYAS
+496 FYAS
-508 VSNNGSAGDTF
+508 GTSTSATI
-519 SFKNIMLNAGSS
+519 SEIMINAGSV
-531 ALPWEPYTGGKPGY
+531 ALP
-545 YDKGIEVDVTGKNL
+545 
-559 FSLDNDTVFAKEICD
+559 
-574 IVKKTNE
+574 
-581 IALTATSSSDT
+581 
-592 LFCQYVCYLS
+592 
-602 EEVTKYFCGKTITV
+602 
-616 SAKHKTNNSSLS
+616 
-628 PVIFINLYNS
+628 
-638 DNKTIAD
+638 
-645 EKSIYFKRGSS
+645 
-656 VTVIVPKETVKIRF
+656 
-670 AFRVDQLRGQVVGDY
+670 
-685 VRIYDIQA
+685 
-693 EEGSTAT
+693 
-700 SYEPYKTPQSIH
+700 YEPYKTPQSVS

-718 LAGLKVSSGGSYTD
+718 LAGLKVSSGGNYTD
-732 ESGQQWICDEI
+732 ASGQQWICDEI

-749 TGKLIQ
+749 TGKRIQ
-755 RIGRSKV
+755 RIGHSKV

-773 NGNIALS
+773 NGNIALA
-780 ISEISGVSSSNQ
+780 ISEIFDISSSNQ

-830 TLVSLAIK
+830 TLLSLVTK

-848 ETPVETNLSAEE
+848 AKPVETDLSAEE

-868 TYSPTTTISNDAGCE
+868 TYYPTTTISNDAGCD
-883 MTAAYVTKYYQGVG
+883 MTAAYVTQYYQGVG

-933 NDLETTAKSS
+933 ADLETTAKSS

-969 VGSGTFTESIYN
+969 VGSGTFAESIYN

-1001 TSFISADGVVDLI
+1001 TSFISTDGVVDLI

-1065 VEGYKS
+1065 VEGYRS

>member
-200 NAAADRANEAAGNI
+200 NVAADRANEAAGNI
-214 EQANIKPL
+214 EQENIKPL

-246 HGRADQVSTTGAQ
+246 YGRADQVSATGAQ

-314 CDASKPNTLISIV
+314 CDASKPGTVISIV

-366 RFNQTQGATTTDTTT
+366 RFNQTQGVTTTDTTT
-381 IYSGLMLYFKESA
+381 IYSELMLYFKESA
-394 VLSFELYTGNAPSP
+394 VLPFESYTGNAPSP
-408 SVEYPQAI
+408 SPEYPQEI

-422 WATGAQLWDMGD
+422 HTTGAQLWDAGD

-440 AKVDVSVPI
+440 TKVDVSAPI
-449 PPGTYTLSADVI
+449 LPGTYTLSADVI

-467 DTCLIYDYTNNIAIG
+467 DVCLIFDYTNNIAIG
-482 NMARGQEKSKTFTT
+482 NIARGQGKSKTFTT

-508 VSNNGSAGDTF
+508 VSNNGSVGDTF
-519 SFKNIMLNAGSS
+519 SLRNIMLNAGSS
-531 ALPWEPYTGGKPGY
+531 ALPWEPYTGGEPGY
-545 YDKGIEVDVTGKNL
+545 YEKGIEVDVTGKNL

-574 IVKKTNE
+574 ITKKTNE
-581 IALTATSSSDT
+581 ITLTATGSSDT
-592 LFCQYVCYLS
+592 LFCQYVCYLA
-602 EEVTKYFCGKTITV
+602 EGVTKYFRGKTITV

-628 PVIFINLYNS
+628 PVVFINLYDS
-638 DNKTIAD
+638 DNKVIAD

-656 VTVIVPKETVKIRF
+656 VTVIVPKETAKIRF
-670 AFRVDQLRGQVVGDY
+670 AFRVDQLRGQAVGNY
-685 VRIYDIQA
+685 VRMYDIQA

-700 SYEPYKTPQSIH
+700 SYEPYKTPQSVH

-718 LAGLKVSSGGSYTD
+718 LAGLKVSSGGNYTD
-732 ESGQQWICDEI
+732 ASGQQWICDEI

-749 TGKLIQ
+749 TGKRIQ
-755 RIGRSKV
+755 RIGIIESY
-762 SDNLLAPVTLS
+762 A
-773 NGNIALS
+773 
-780 ISEISGVSSSNQ
+780 SETINTAYMSTTGQLTEGATVIY
-792 EALFTMAP
+792 
-800 VLDASDPDRFETGNA
+800 VLDDAIET
-815 YSDGTGFVIVGTPDD
+815 DLT
-830 TLVSLAIK
+830 
-838 YGNCEFLYVL
+838 
-848 ETPVETNLSAEE
+848 AEE

-868 TYSPTTTISNDAGCE
+868 TYNPTTTITNDAGCD
-883 MTAAYVTKYYQGVG
+883 MTAAYVTQYYQGVG

-933 NDLETTAKSS
+933 ADLETTAKSS

-1001 TSFISADGVVDLI
+1001 TSFISTDGVVDLI

-1065 VEGYKS
+1065 VEGYRS

>member
-246 HGRADQVSTTGAQ
+246 HGRAEQVSTTGAQ
-259 LIDFEHAP
+259 LFNKSTVTPESYVRD
-267 TRSCVL
+267 TDGTV
-273 VDASTG
+273 VASTTRPACASDYITLDG
-279 TYRCNM
+279 AESIYITSTMTSNRWGAFYNDKKEYVSGIAGYSSPITVPVGAVYIRLTVADDNLDTFMVNTGSTALPYEPYTYG
-285 DNTSYS
+285 
-291 FLDLPESVFG
+291 V
-301 KILSGKGKTLRFQ
+301 
-314 CDASKPNTLISIV
+314 
-327 IYGTREDGLDYQD
+327 
-340 AAGTPGSNYVEMV
+340 
-353 VSDQFTSVTRAVL
+353 
-366 RFNQTQGATTTDTTT
+366 
-381 IYSGLMLYFKESA
+381 
-394 VLSFELYTGNAPSP
+394 PSP
-408 SVEYPQAI
+408 SVEYPQEI
-416 DIAGLG
+416 EIAGIDGNISINLMG
-422 WATGAQLWDMGD
+422 YNLWDGTEQEDVTGYTTGMIPWDGGDRVHILFDGNTDNADGELVCSIDYYEQVGKKVGANAMSVKTGTTYTKVKFTATGINAGG
-434 VSGTQS
+434 SG
-440 AKVDVSVPI
+440 KNVDIKTVKYIVVAIKPFNNTATKISFKNV
-449 PPGTYTLSADVI
+449 VI
-461 SSDTDA
+461 SS
-467 DTCLIYDYTNNIAIG
+467 
-482 NMARGQEKSKTFTT
+482 
-496 DKEIRSFVFYAS
+496 
-508 VSNNGSAGDTF
+508 SA
-519 SFKNIMLNAGSS
+519 
-531 ALPWEPYTGGKPGY
+531 
-545 YDKGIEVDVTGKNL
+545 
-559 FSLDNDTVFAKEICD
+559 DTVFVGYTPSILN
-574 IVKKTNE
+574 V
-581 IALTATSSSDT
+581 IA
-592 LFCQYVCYLS
+592 
-602 EEVTKYFCGKTITV
+602 
-616 SAKHKTNNSSLS
+616 
-628 PVIFINLYNS
+628 
-638 DNKTIAD
+638 
-645 EKSIYFKRGSS
+645 
-656 VTVIVPKETVKIRF
+656 
-670 AFRVDQLRGQVVGDY
+670 
-685 VRIYDIQA
+685 
-693 EEGSTAT
+693 
-700 SYEPYKTPQSIH
+700 
-712 LSTPNG
+712 TPNG
-718 LAGLKVSSGGSYTD
+718 LPAVPVSSGGNYTD
-732 ESGQQWICDEI
+732 ASGQQWICDEI
-743 VRNERG
+743 VCNERG
-749 TGKLIQ
+749 TGKRIQ
-755 RIGRSKV
+755 RIGKSKV
-762 SDNLLAPVTLS
+762 GDNSLSLTTAS
-773 NGNIALS
+773 NGNKALVISNIPNKIAS
-780 ISEISGVSSSNQ
+780 VRGT
-792 EALFTMAP
+792 LFSMAQVP
-800 VLDASDPDRFETGNA
+800 KIVG
-815 YSDGTGFVIVGTPDD
+815 SDGLQTGSAYENATNFVIVGTPDD
-830 TLVSLAIK
+830 TLLSLATK

-848 ETPVETNLSAEE
+848 AEPVETDLSTEE

-868 TYSPTTTISNDAGCE
+868 TYYPTTTISNDAGCD
-883 MTAAYVTKYYQGVG
+883 MTAAYVTQYYQGVG

-969 VGSGTFTESIYN
+969 VGSGTFVESIYN

-1001 TSFISADGVVDLI
+1001 TSFISTDGVVDLI
-1014 GFFDF
+1014 GFFNF
-1019 NNYLGAHL
+1019 NNYLGVHL

-1065 VEGYKS
+1065 VEGYRS

>member
-1 MQIIKEIYLDFYQTE
+1 MINIKLFLERKDIPVKIDVVRNTNAIPISFHISDYQIPEGAEARIYLRKPSGAEVYNSAAIEENAVIVQPTMQMYAEEGEAIGQLQIIKD
-16 PVLVTAKQ
+16 
-24 GDNARFVKA
+24 
-33 TLLDHGNLF
+33 
-42 PVPDGTTAN
+42 TTVA
-51 LARDEVW
+51 ASFAIVF
-58 NACIVNTDGTVL
+58 CIHKN
-70 APITPDMQPGRLPAE
+70 I
-85 IELYLG
+85 I
-91 TEKLSTWNFILVIQ
+91 S
-105 PSARND
+105 D
-111 SAIEGT
+111 SAIESKDEFGI
-117 NEYTQLD
+117 LD
-124 ILVNQAREE
+124 TLINQAREE
-133 ISNAQT
+133 IKNAQN
-139 ATESANAA
+139 ATSA
-147 ALNAN
+147 
-152 ESAALANTAASNA
+152 ANTAAESATTAANA
-165 NVAASSAETNADLA
+165 ANTGAEAATSAAESATTAADAANAGA
-179 MKAAIS
+179 
-185 ALDGKEAATSAATSA
+185 EAATSAATSA

-314 CDASKPNTLISIV
+314 CDVSKPNTLISIV

-353 VSDQFTSVTRAVL
+353 VSDQFTSVTRTVL

-381 IYSGLMLYFKESA
+381 IYSGLMFYFKESA
-394 VLSFELYTGNAPSP
+394 VLPFESYTGNAPSP
-408 SVEYPQAI
+408 SPEYPQEI
-416 DIAGLG
+416 NIAGLG
-422 WATGAQLWDMGD
+422 YATGAQLWSAGD
-434 VSGTQS
+434 VAGT
-440 AKVDVSVPI
+440 ATVSVSVTI
-449 PPGTYTLSADVI
+449 PPGTYTITADVV
-461 SSDTDA
+461 SSDTYGN
-467 DTCLIYDYTNNIAIG
+467 TCLLFDNTNGVSLGWFN
-482 NMARGQEKSKTFTT
+482 RGANKSISFTT
-496 DKEIRSFVFYAS
+496 EKEIKSCSFYAS
-508 VSNNGSAGDTF
+508 VDNGNSAGDTF
-519 SFKNIMLNAGSS
+519 SLRNIMLNAGSS

-933 NDLETTAKSS
+933 ANLETTAKSS

-948 NEVKSE
+948 NEIKSD
-954 TVSLIPTVLFDSPTR
+954 VSLLSDKTTVTVLNPILKKTISYATGGTQESVFVATEACTVFAFASAEVEGAVSGRVQIKFDKDGEFDSR
-969 VGSGTFTESIYN
+969 GLGQFSSGDQYPALSISGVFHLTAGDRLLFSVWCSEAFTM
-981 FERIRIYYKIR
+981 
-992 YEYGSVDIY
+992 
-1001 TSFISADGVVDLI
+1001 
-1014 GFFDF
+1014 
-1019 NNYLGAHL
+1019 NY
-1027 HRINL
+1027 INVNL
-1032 TDTTF
+1032 CIVPDH
-1037 STVYAY
+1037 
-1043 QYFPPSTEKTDV
+1043 
-1055 GGDDA
+1055 
-1060 IAIYR
+1060 
-1065 VEGYKS
+1065 

>member
-1 MQIIKEIYLDFYQTE
+1 MEYNTNIYAMRMSAPAVLQLQQGSNAIPMFFKFCDYVIPNGAETRLYVRKPSSLEVYVMGTIERNGAIFETTTQMTAEDGRCEGQIQIIKDSKILNSFLIYLD
-16 PVLVTAKQ
+16 VAKS
-24 GDNARFVKA
+24 
-33 TLLDHGNLF
+33 
-42 PVPDGTTAN
+42 
-51 LARDEVW
+51 
-58 NACIVNTDGTVL
+58 I
-70 APITPDMQPGRLPAE
+70 I
-85 IELYLG
+85 
-91 TEKLSTWNFILVIQ
+91 S
-105 PSARND
+105 D
-111 SAIEGT
+111 SAIESKDEFGI
-117 NEYTQLD
+117 LD
-124 ILVNQAREE
+124 TLINQAREE
-133 ISNAQT
+133 IKNAQN
-139 ATESANAA
+139 ATSA
-147 ALNAN
+147 
-152 ESAALANTAASNA
+152 ANTAAESATTAANA
-165 NVAASSAETNADLA
+165 ANTGA
-179 MKAAIS
+179 
-185 ALDGKEAATSAATSA
+185 EAATSAAESATTAADAANAGAEAATSAAMSA

-246 HGRADQVSTTGAQ
+246 HGRADQGSTTGAQ
-259 LIDFEHAP
+259 LFNKSTVTPESYVRD
-267 TRSCVL
+267 TDGTV
-273 VDASTG
+273 VASTTHPTCASDYITLDG
-279 TYRCNM
+279 AESIYITSTMTSNRWGAFYNDKKEYVSGIAGYSSPITVPVGAVYIRLTVADDNLDTFMVNTGSTALPYEPYTYG
-285 DNTSYS
+285 
-291 FLDLPESVFG
+291 V
-301 KILSGKGKTLRFQ
+301 
-314 CDASKPNTLISIV
+314 
-327 IYGTREDGLDYQD
+327 
-340 AAGTPGSNYVEMV
+340 
-353 VSDQFTSVTRAVL
+353 
-366 RFNQTQGATTTDTTT
+366 
-381 IYSGLMLYFKESA
+381 
-394 VLSFELYTGNAPSP
+394 PSP

-482 NMARGQEKSKTFTT
+482 NMARGQGKSKTFTT

-519 SFKNIMLNAGSS
+519 SLRNIMLNAGSS
-531 ALPWEPYTGGKPGY
+531 ALPWEPYTGGEPGY
-545 YDKGIEVDVTGKNL
+545 YEKGIEVDVTGKNL

-574 IVKKTNE
+574 ITKKTNE
-581 IALTATSSSDT
+581 ITLTATGSSDT
-592 LFCQYVCYLS
+592 LFCQYVCYLA
-602 EEVTKYFCGKTITV
+602 EGVTKYFRGKTITV

-628 PVIFINLYNS
+628 PVVFINLYDS
-638 DNKTIAD
+638 DNKVIAD

-656 VTVIVPKETVKIRF
+656 VTVIVPKETAKIRF
-670 AFRVDQLRGQVVGDY
+670 AFRVDQLRGQAVGNY
-685 VRIYDIQA
+685 VRMYDIQA

-700 SYEPYKTPQSIH
+700 SYEPYKTPQSVH

-718 LAGLKVSSGGSYTD
+718 LAGLKVSNGGNYTD
-732 ESGQQWICDEI
+732 ESGQQWICDEV

-749 TGKLIQ
+749 TGKRIQ
-755 RIGRSKV
+755 RIGIIESY
-762 SDNLLAPVTLS
+762 A
-773 NGNIALS
+773 
-780 ISEISGVSSSNQ
+780 SETINTAYMSTTGQLTEGATVIY
-792 EALFTMAP
+792 
-800 VLDASDPDRFETGNA
+800 VLDDAIET
-815 YSDGTGFVIVGTPDD
+815 DLT
-830 TLVSLAIK
+830 
-838 YGNCEFLYVL
+838 
-848 ETPVETNLSAEE
+848 AEE

-868 TYSPTTTISNDAGCE
+868 TYYPTTTISNDAGCD
-883 MTAAYVTKYYQGVG
+883 MTAAYVTQYYQGVG

-948 NEVKSE
+948 NEVKCE

-1001 TSFISADGVVDLI
+1001 TSFIPSDGVVDLI
-1014 GFFDF
+1014 GFFNF

-1055 GGDDA
+1055 GGDEA

-1065 VEGYKS
+1065 VEGYRS

>member
-1 MQIIKEIYLDFYQTE
+1 MINIKLFLERKDIPVKIDVVQDTNAIPISFHIADYQIPEGTEARIYLRKPSGAEVYNSAAIDENAVIVQPTTQMYAEDGEALGQLQIIKD
-16 PVLVTAKQ
+16 
-24 GDNARFVKA
+24 
-33 TLLDHGNLF
+33 
-42 PVPDGTTAN
+42 TTVA
-51 LARDEVW
+51 ASFAIVF
-58 NACIVNTDGTVL
+58 CIHKN
-70 APITPDMQPGRLPAE
+70 I
-85 IELYLG
+85 I
-91 TEKLSTWNFILVIQ
+91 S
-105 PSARND
+105 D
-111 SAIEGT
+111 SAIESKDEFGI
-117 NEYTQLD
+117 LD
-124 ILVNQAREE
+124 TLINQAREE
-133 ISNAQT
+133 IKNAQN
-139 ATESANAA
+139 ATSA
-147 ALNAN
+147 
-152 ESAALANTAASNA
+152 ANTAAESATTAANA
-165 NVAASSAETNADLA
+165 ANTGA
-179 MKAAIS
+179 
-185 ALDGKEAATSAATSA
+185 EAATSAAESATTAADAANAGAEAATSAAMSA

-246 HGRADQVSTTGAQ
+246 YGRADQVSTTGAQ

-314 CDASKPNTLISIV
+314 CDTSKPGTVISIV

-366 RFNQTQGATTTDTTT
+366 RFNQTQGVTTTDTTT
-381 IYSGLMLYFKESA
+381 IYSELMLYFKESA
-394 VLSFELYTGNAPSP
+394 VLPFEPYTGGAPSP

-416 DIAGLG
+416 DIAGSGGSISINLMG
-422 WATGAQLWDMGD
+422 YNLWDGTEQEDVTGYTTGMIPWDGGDRVHILFDGNTDNADGELVCSIDYYEQVGKKVGANAMSVKTGTTYTKVKFTATGINAG
-434 VSGTQS
+434 GIG
-440 AKVDVSVPI
+440 KNVDIKTVKYIVVAIKPFNNTATKISFKNV
-449 PPGTYTLSADVI
+449 VI
-461 SSDTDA
+461 SS
-467 DTCLIYDYTNNIAIG
+467 
-482 NMARGQEKSKTFTT
+482 
-496 DKEIRSFVFYAS
+496 
-508 VSNNGSAGDTF
+508 SA
-519 SFKNIMLNAGSS
+519 
-531 ALPWEPYTGGKPGY
+531 
-545 YDKGIEVDVTGKNL
+545 
-559 FSLDNDTVFAKEICD
+559 DTVFVGYTPSILN
-574 IVKKTNE
+574 V
-581 IALTATSSSDT
+581 IA
-592 LFCQYVCYLS
+592 
-602 EEVTKYFCGKTITV
+602 
-616 SAKHKTNNSSLS
+616 
-628 PVIFINLYNS
+628 
-638 DNKTIAD
+638 
-645 EKSIYFKRGSS
+645 
-656 VTVIVPKETVKIRF
+656 
-670 AFRVDQLRGQVVGDY
+670 
-685 VRIYDIQA
+685 
-693 EEGSTAT
+693 
-700 SYEPYKTPQSIH
+700 
-712 LSTPNG
+712 TPNG
-718 LAGLKVSSGGSYTD
+718 LPAVPVSAGGNYTD
-732 ESGQQWICDEI
+732 ENGQQWVCDEI

-749 TGKLIQ
+749 TGKRIQ
-755 RIGRSKV
+755 RIGKSKV
-762 SDNLLAPVTLS
+762 GDNSLSLTTAS
-773 NGNIALS
+773 NGNKALVISNIPNKIAS
-780 ISEISGVSSSNQ
+780 VRGT
-792 EALFTMAP
+792 LFSMARVP
-800 VLDASDPDRFETGNA
+800 KIVG
-815 YSDGTGFVIVGTPDD
+815 SDGLQTGSAYENSVNFVIVGTPDD
-830 TLVSLAIK
+830 TLETLTVK
-838 YGNCEFLYVL
+838 YTDCEFLYVL
-848 ETPVETNLSAEE
+848 ETPVETDLSDEE

-868 TYSPTTTISNDAGCE
+868 TYSPTTTISNDAGCD
-883 MTAAYVTKYYQGVG
+883 MTAAYVTQYYQGVG

-1001 TSFISADGVVDLI
+1001 TSFISTDGVVDLI

-1043 QYFPPSTEKTDV
+1043 QYFPPSNEKTDV

-1065 VEGYKS
+1065 VEGYRS